1 MTPAV
6 PASNASAAGLKVVA
20 VIGRLSVVDGG
31 PRAWAGVDDGCL
43 AADDRA
49 LALLNA
55 VVGNV
60 WWRAGLELLPGPC
73 TLLACHDLT
82 VAIGGGEGR
91 VSVDGVDV
99 TPWRPLHLSEGQQL
113 RLGPCTT
120 GLVRVI
126 AIAGG
131 CATRPGTRLAGGAV
145 VDLDVDLDLD
155 VDVDVDLDVTAG
167 LDAAVESDPVARP
180 PGKQD
185 HDAHL
190 QNLSV
195 LRVVAGHE
203 RDRCG
208 DDVWSALL
216 QHAFTVSPLSSRQG
230 LRLTSA
236 TPLPMSATHD
246 ADATS
251 MATVP
256 VWPGAVQLLPSG
268 QPLVLGPDSI
278 MTGGYPR
285 LAHVI
290 AVDRYRLAQLRP
302 GTDVRF
308 EAVSVDDAR
317 QWHAQFEAR
326 FRPCRP

>member
-1 MTPAV
+1 MTHVVPAV
-6 PASNASAAGLKVVA
+6 PAVAAALKVVA
-20 VIGRLSVVDGG
+20 VTGRLSVVDGG

-73 TLLACHDLT
+73 TLLACRNVT
-82 VAIGGGEGR
+82 VAVGGGEGR
-91 VSVDGVDV
+91 VTVDGVDV
-99 TPWRPLHLSEGQQL
+99 TSWRSLHLREGQQL
-113 RLGPCTT
+113 RLGPCTA

-131 CATRPGTRLAGGAV
+131 CATRPGSRLAGGAV
-145 VDLDVDLDLD
+145 VDV
-155 VDVDVDLDVTAG
+155 DVTAG
-167 LDAAVESDPVARP
+167 PDADVDADVDVDPVARP
-180 PGKQD
+180 PGRQD

-195 LRVVAGHE
+195 LRVVPGHE

-216 QHAFTVSPLSSRQG
+216 QHVFTVSPLSSRQG

-236 TPLPMSATHD
+236 TPLPMSTTHD

-308 EAVSVDDAR
+308 EAVSLDDAR

>member
-1 MTPAV
+1 MTHAVAAV
-6 PASNASAAGLKVVA
+6 PAVLKVVA
-20 VIGRLSVVDGG
+20 VTGRLSVVDGG

-49 LALLNA
+49 LSLLNA
-55 VVGNV
+55 VVANV

-99 TPWRPLHLSEGQQL
+99 APWRPLHLSTGQQL
-113 RLGPCTT
+113 RLGPCTA

-145 VDLDVDLDLD
+145 VDV
-155 VDVDVDLDVTAG
+155 DVTAG
-167 LDAAVESDPVARP
+167 PDAAVEADPVARP